1 MTIFYLPGM
10 SPHVIAIATLDRA
23 NIVPVIPI
31 NTIIPPHI
39 TTRRLPKTEARTPA
53 TGPTCTI
60 KWQIKYNVSDDYSN
74 TDLKG
79 IKFPWIHINTA
90 LSVLTKFTHFKQFN
104 FRPLC
109 EHKKWKMYLDIKEIL
124 HSGL

>member
-39 TTRRLPKTEARTPA
+39 TSRRLPKTEARTPA
-53 TGPTCTI
+53 TGPTI
-60 KWQIKYNVSDDYSN
+60 KWQIKYLVSDYYSD

-79 IKFPWIHINTA
+79 IGLGSESPRTH
-90 LSVLTKFTHFKQFN
+90 LSTCDDLDLTHLTV
-104 FRPLC
+104 RR
-109 EHKKWKMYLDIKEIL
+109 
-124 HSGL
+124 S